1 MNQNSTMTI
10 GLTELFELQDEVLKR
25 NLLRNDVLP
34 KTGALSSLVSVCYHA
49 LEEMKFSPEKQ
60 EVVRRFACD
69 TLSHVVTA
77 ARVGL
82 WGALPE
88 SLSVL
93 RGAVESCAQLAYV
106 VAQNQYKTVI
116 HEANRG
122 NFQEFSF
129 RQACKKSG
137 LRGERLMNL
146 HNRFSSS
153 FSHSTSKRFK
163 QLGYEFEGE
172 TYDRIGSAADPV
184 VSRVCTHF
192 CLVIAAELV
201 RCLMEA
207 YIQDERNFPWGE
219 EVAQLL
225 EFVASLPGE
234 AASAVGVEEDV
245 REANG
250 DGTDRN

>member
-1 MNQNSTMTI
+1 VNQNSTTKI
-10 GLTELFELQDEVLKR
+10 GLTELFTLQDEVLKR
-25 NLLRNDVLP
+25 NLLRQDVLP
-34 KTGALSSLVSVCYHA
+34 KTAALSTLVSVCYQA
-49 LEEMKFSPEKQ
+49 LEEMKFAPEKQ

-93 RGAVESCAQLAYV
+93 RGAVESCAQLSFV
-106 VAQNQYKTVI
+106 VAQNQYATVI
-116 HEANRG
+116 QEANRG

-137 LRGERLMNL
+137 VRGERLMNL
-146 HNRFSSS
+146 HNRFSNS
-153 FSHSTSKRFK
+153 FSHSTPKRFR

-172 TYDRIGSAADPV
+172 MYDRIGSAADPLV
-184 VSRVCTHF
+184 ARACTHY
-192 CLVIAAELV
+192 CLVMAAELV

-207 YIQDERNFPWGE
+207 YVQEGQNFLWGE

-225 EFVASLPGE
+225 EFVASLPDEPANSTGTE
-234 AASAVGVEEDV
+234 QNA
-245 REANG
+245 RERNG
-250 DGTDRN
+250 IGTH

>member
-1 MNQNSTMTI
+1 MNQNPTTSI

-93 RGAVESCAQLAYV
+93 RGAVESCAQLAFV

-116 HEANRG
+116 QEANRG

-137 LRGERLMNL
+137 VRGERLMNL
-146 HNRFSSS
+146 HNRFSST
-153 FSHSTSKRFK
+153 FSHSTPKRFK

-172 TYDRIGSAADPV
+172 TYDRLGSAADPA
-184 VSRVCTHF
+184 VSRTSTHF
-192 CLVIAAELV
+192 CLVISAELV

-207 YIQDERNFPWGE
+207 YMQDDRNFPWGE
-219 EVAQLL
+219 EVVLLL
-225 EFVASLPGE
+225 EFVASLPSQP
-234 AASAVGVEEDV
+234 ASAVGAEQDA
-245 REANG
+245 RARNG
-250 DGTDRN
+250 NG